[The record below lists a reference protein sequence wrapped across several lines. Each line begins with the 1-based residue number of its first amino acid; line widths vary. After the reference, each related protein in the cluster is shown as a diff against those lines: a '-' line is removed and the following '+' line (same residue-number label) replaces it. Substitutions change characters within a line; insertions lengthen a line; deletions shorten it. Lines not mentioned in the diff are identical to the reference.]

1 MRAVARQGWGW
12 AWGAYHGVSFLKSG
26 KEILFCGYLT
36 QYSEKRAA
44 RLE

>member
-1 MRAVARQGWGW
+1 VGGGGGL
-12 AWGAYHGVSFLKSG
+12 AWGAYHGASFMKSE
-26 KEILFCGYLT
+26 KEILFCGYLM